1 MKEKQTTKT
10 IDMTDALKNL
20 KNAII
25 DKYNNGK
32 KIHPDDVFKFTEAYH
47 KAKVEAI
54 SDEDINNRFPD
65 SIILPNNNFQGT
77 SKVSQRPQNT
87 FKRFGAKWFKQ
98 QLLKQ

>member
-1 MKEKQTTKT
+1 MKAEQYLDR
-10 IDMTDALKNL
+10 IDNKRLNSTPLYSREEM
-20 KNAII
+20 I
-25 DKYNNGK
+25 
-32 KIHPDDVFKFTEAYH
+32 KFAEDYH